1 MPTVINSWP
10 PWTEYTLD
18 NAWPEAAL
26 TKETENPTEK
36 FKRYKKDLVL
46 IYGEEALRKSWLK
59 VCNELESLTREITE
73 KGTTIIPE
81 VGYDELFNM
90 SEDEKREFR
99 KRGCF
104 VVRGVI
110 SEEQATKYFED
121 LKDFIRNNE
130 ENITGKSQTIPVKIY
145 VTNTLR
151 LANEQS
157 HDPQPLLVSHPTRHT
172 FTPQPI
178 APPTRVELMV
188 A

>member
-26 TKETENPTEK
+26 TKETEDPTEE
-36 FKRYKKDLVL
+36 FKRYKKDLVS
-46 IYGEEALRKSWLK
+46 IYGEKALRKSWLK
-59 VCNELESLTREITE
+59 VCNELESLTKEIAE

-81 VGYDELFNM
+81 VGYDELFNK

-121 LKDFIRNNE
+121 LKEFIKNNK
-130 ENITGKSQTIPVKIY
+130 ENITG
-145 VTNTLR
+145 
-151 LANEQS
+151 
-157 HDPQPLLVSHPTRHT
+157 
-172 FTPQPI
+172 
-178 APPTRVELMV
+178 
-188 A
+188 